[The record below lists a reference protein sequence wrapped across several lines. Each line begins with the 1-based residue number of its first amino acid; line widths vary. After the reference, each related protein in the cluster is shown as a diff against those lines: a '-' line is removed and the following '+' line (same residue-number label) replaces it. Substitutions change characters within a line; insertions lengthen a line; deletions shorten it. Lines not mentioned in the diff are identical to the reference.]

1 MPQTLPI
8 LNHLDSWDHT
18 KTIYKKKEFSTLR
31 YDYEFFLIYF
41 QNVADDSHAGPSE
54 EEHVGENDEENDEE
68 PPGNL
73 PPEEAVTSKFNH
85 AHHVR
90 WRTLWR

>member
-1 MPQTLPI
+1 MNQKFASDTSNFESFGQLRSYQNYI
-8 LNHLDSWDHT
+8 Q
-18 KTIYKKKEFSTLR
+18 KKEFSTLR

-90 WRTLWR
+90 